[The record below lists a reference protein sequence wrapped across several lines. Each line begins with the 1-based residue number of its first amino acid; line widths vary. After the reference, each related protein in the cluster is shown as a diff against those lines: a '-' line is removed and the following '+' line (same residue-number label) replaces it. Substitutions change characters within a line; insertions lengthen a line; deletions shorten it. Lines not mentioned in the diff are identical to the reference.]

1 MPGWPSYVAVVRERV
16 RPRRFHSLF
25 LFVTSRCNS
34 VCRTCFY
41 FDKLNSTDD
50 LTFTEIERISRSAP
64 PFRKLWISGGE
75 PFLREELAEIITLFV
90 ENNGVREVNLPT
102 NGLLP
107 EKIFRAVDRILARC
121 PNVSLD
127 LNFSL
132 DGLANTHDAIRGV
145 PNNFQRTLA
154 ALEEAERRY
163 AGIRRLRKN
172 VVSVITREN
181 YRELVS
187 LALRILEQGRADGH
201 YFEVIRGT
209 APDMSLKEFSRERL
223 AELHRLLMPVHR
235 RYARKLFAGL
245 PWAARFFATMY
256 YLGNVRLH
264 FDLHE
269 KCFERPRPWPMPCTA
284 GQTSLV
290 VDHNGAIRACEL
302 RGIVG
307 NLREFDFD
315 LRAALASP
323 ALESEVAA
331 IPHDQCWCT
340 HSCFIQDSSKF
351 SPRVQLFE
359 IPWAWLRQRLER
371 LPEIPLAELERFRTL
386 ELV

>member
-1 MPGWPSYVAVVRERV
+1 MPGWRSYVAVVRERV
-16 RPRRFHSLF
+16 RARRFHSLF

-50 LTFTEIERISRSAP
+50 LTFGEIERISQTAP

-75 PFLREELAEIITLFV
+75 PFLREELADIITLFAR
-90 ENNGVREVNLPT
+90 NNGVREVNLPT

-107 EKIFRAVDRILARC
+107 EKIFRTLDRILACC
-121 PNVSLD
+121 PDVSMD

-145 PNNFQRTLA
+145 PNNFRRTLA
-154 ALEEAERRY
+154 TLEEAERRY
-163 AGIRRLRKN
+163 SGIRRLRKN

-181 YRELVS
+181 YHELVS

-209 APDMSLKEFSRERL
+209 APDMSLKEFSRQRL
-223 AELHRLLMPVHR
+223 VELHRLLMPVHR

-245 PWAARFFATMY
+245 PAAARFFATMY

-269 KCFERPRPWPMPCTA
+269 KCFERPRPWPMACTA

-290 VDHNGAIRACEL
+290 VDHNGAFRACEL

-307 NLREFDFD
+307 NLRELNFDV
-315 LRAALASP
+315 RAALASP
-323 ALESEVAA
+323 ALRSEVAA
-331 IPHDQCWCT
+331 IGRDNCWCT

-359 IPWAWLRQRLER
+359 IPWAWLRQRIER
-371 LPEIPLAELERFRTL
+371 LPEIPAAELERFRTL